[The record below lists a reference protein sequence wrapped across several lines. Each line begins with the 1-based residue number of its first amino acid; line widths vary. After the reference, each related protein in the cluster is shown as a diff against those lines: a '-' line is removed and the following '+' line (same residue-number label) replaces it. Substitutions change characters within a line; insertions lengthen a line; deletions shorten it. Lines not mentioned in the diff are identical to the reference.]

1 MTASNASPPIAVL
14 DSDPDVLEL
23 ILRTTKPTP
32 ETMDLAVLA
41 MSKVPSTRLKAVKL
55 ESILKRTKQK
65 ETLNR
70 LLGDEVQA
78 ILQCPPE
85 QRSLVVLK
93 SLLAAGV
100 DVNAYNGVALCRAVA
115 GSSSV
120 IADILLTAKPSVASL
135 NAALPQAVMIQDQ
148 ADRLTFTQKLLHAGA
163 SARDINDALIFAIRK
178 YPADFALINTLVMN
192 ADTSDGSA
200 LSEAVKG
207 GNAVLLE
214 LVLARSKHHTAA
226 SLNDSFH
233 KASHV
238 QDRNLRKSMCELLLK
253 AGAKGPVVS
262 EALLAAASTGDLTL
276 GTILLNHGAN
286 VDHQEGQAVVEACR
300 SGSPE
305 ILHMLLFSKADVKKG
320 TLERAF
326 QAATEIGDLKQ
337 RADVLQMLLEAGV
350 SGEAVDAQL
359 ISAARYGED
368 ALELVELLLR
378 FGASTDFQN
387 GEAIY
392 HATRCAF
399 LGILEVLLAVSS
411 AGGKQRRPSPQ
422 TLIRALQ
429 ASSKLSGA
437 PRYQVVKWLFAAGLH
452 VTEDVHIA
460 LEESV
465 TGEELNADLVSLLL
479 ENGASPTA
487 NGCKCLIDAVRRLD
501 VGILDLLLRG
511 NISQEDASQAF
522 LHTFVPAAAERWL
535 SEPGFQVAQRLVQRG
550 AEGDGLSNALGV
562 ALDYLGTAM
571 DQMAQRFVGLLIQH
585 NANINSG
592 DGQALV
598 KATKIANA
606 PLIEQMLQQRP
617 DATTLSMAFPYVFDH
632 GITEEE
638 ALELIALFTNYR
650 DGETRLDPLFQHP
663 ESDPIMFKALSQY
676 PRSTTVIQTLLDA
689 GYYHDQ
695 MTNARILDEVEEEE
709 PVNLL
714 MWCLLQPQK
723 RVSSGVIT
731 MLVEQGAKINFET
744 RLSKTTPLMIA
755 IREKRQDIVKQLLLA
770 GADVDVADITGNTPL
785 TLTTQIG
792 GDIGTMMMANILAAE
807 PSQNDGSLHNAAR
820 DLNIQALQVLVDFGH
835 EVDFPSPLHG
845 GRTALGELCL
855 HAADAGNLTL
865 TKEKAM
871 EKAMSYLLKQNTDLS
886 LLSDGKS
893 VLLLAME
900 SSDPIATTKALL
912 KVGMWKHINKP
923 WNLYTDGTYTYSPPQ
938 YARRV
943 LRPADT
949 TEQLLALLK
958 ANRAQDIYYANEGP
972 QPEGAVGLPDDI
984 IRVERERKARLER
997 IRLETEDH
1005 ARTLARTKEV
1015 ADIQNSIFAQRAQLE
1030 DHRSRQKQMT
1040 EIDGMREKAAIE
1052 ESLFN
1057 DAVRRQRAERAAA
1070 LDHQSSLT
1078 QAEVERRRLVAETD
1092 LDAEQNR
1099 QQLLLQY
1106 ETRAGETKVDHAKQ
1120 MSAVR
1125 RAEREDIDGFEKEQ
1139 DLRHKNRLIQESK
1152 LIEQQT
1158 TAAQTLAS
1166 LGIPQRKQIGYVS
1179 GELD

>member
-1 MTASNASPPIAVL
+1 MQASNEHFAIAVL
-14 DSDPDVLEL
+14 NSYPEVLEL

-41 MSKVPSTRLKAVKL
+41 MSKVPSTRPKAVKL

-65 ETLNR
+65 QTLNR
-70 LLGDEVQA
+70 LLGDEVQS
-78 ILQCPPE
+78 ILQCPPD

-120 IADILLTAKPSVASL
+120 ITDILLTVKPSVASL
-135 NAALPQAVMIQDQ
+135 NAALPQAVMIPDQ

-163 SARDINDALIFAIRK
+163 SARDINEALLFAIRK
-178 YPADFALINTLVMN
+178 YPADFALINTLVTN
-192 ADTSDGSA
+192 ADTSDGFA
-200 LSEAVKG
+200 LAEAVKG
-207 GNAVLLE
+207 GNVVLLE
-214 LVLARSKHHTAA
+214 LILARSKHHTG
-226 SLNDSFH
+226 STLNDAFH
-233 KASHV
+233 KASLV
-238 QDRNLRKSMCELLLK
+238 QDQNLRKLMCELLLE

-262 EALLAAASTGDLTL
+262 EALLAAAGTGDLAL
-276 GTILLNHGAN
+276 GTILLNHGAS

-300 SGSPE
+300 SGAPE
-305 ILHMLLFSKADVKKG
+305 ILHLLLSSRAAVKKE

-326 QAATEIGDLKQ
+326 QAATEIRHLKQ
-337 RADVLQMLLEAGV
+337 RVDVFQLLLESGV

-378 FGASTDFQN
+378 FGASTDYQN

-411 AGGKQRRPSPQ
+411 AGGKQRRPSPP

-437 PRYQVVKWLFAAGLH
+437 PRYQVVKWLFAAGLP
-452 VTEDVHIA
+452 VTGDVHVA

-465 TGEELNADLVSLLL
+465 MGQEYNADLVRLLL

-487 NGCKCLIDAVRRLD
+487 NGCKSLIDAARRQD
-501 VGILDLLLRG
+501 VVMLDLLLRSE
-511 NISQEDASQAF
+511 ITKQDANQAF
-522 LHTFVPAAAERWL
+522 LHAFAPAAAAKWL
-535 SEPGFQVAQRLVQRG
+535 SEHGFQVAQRLVQKG
-550 AEGDGLSNALGV
+550 AEGDALSNALGA
-562 ALDYLGTAM
+562 ALDHLGTEM
-571 DQMAQRFVGLLIQH
+571 DHMAQKFVTFLIQY

-592 DGQALV
+592 EGQALV

-617 DATTLSMAFPYVFDH
+617 DAATLSMAFPYVFDH
-632 GITEEE
+632 DMTEDE

-650 DGETRLDPLFQHP
+650 DGETRLDPWFQHP
-663 ESDPIMFKALSQY
+663 ESDPVMFKALSRY
-676 PRSTTVIQTLLDA
+676 PRSTTITRTLLDA
-689 GYYHDQ
+689 GYYHDE
-695 MTNARILDEVEEEE
+695 MTNVRILDEIEEQES
-709 PVNLL
+709 VTLL

-731 MLVEQGAKINFET
+731 LLIEQGAKINFET
-744 RLSKTTPLMIA
+744 PLSKTTPLMIT

-785 TLTTQIG
+785 ALTTQIG
-792 GDIGTMMMANILAAE
+792 GELGTLMMANILAAE

-820 DLNIQALQVLVDFGH
+820 DLNIQAIQVLVDFGH

-855 HAADAGNLTL
+855 HAADAGPLTFS
-865 TKEKAM
+865 KEKAM
-871 EKAMSYLLKQNTDLS
+871 EKAMAYLLKQNTDLS

-912 KVGMWKHINKP
+912 KVGMWKFINRP
-923 WNLYTDGTYTYSPPQ
+923 WNLYTDGTHTYSPPQ

-943 LRPADT
+943 LRYTDT
-949 TEQLLALLK
+949 TDQLLALLK
-958 ANRAQDIYYANEGP
+958 ANRAQDVFYANEGP
-972 QPEGAVGLPDDI
+972 QPEGAIGLPDDI
-984 IRVERERKARLER
+984 ILVERERKARLER
-997 IRLETEDH
+997 IRLESEDH
-1005 ARTLARTKEV
+1005 ARTLERTKEV
-1015 ADIQNSIFAQRAQLE
+1015 AEIQNTIFAQRAQLE
-1030 DHRSRQKQMT
+1030 DTRSRQKQMT
-1040 EIDGMREKAAIE
+1040 EIDGLREKAAIE

-1057 DAVRRQRAERAAA
+1057 ETVRRQRAERAAA

-1092 LDAEQNR
+1092 FTAEQNR

-1106 ETRAGETKVDHAKQ
+1106 EKNMGDAKVASAMQ
-1120 MSAVR
+1120 LSAVR
-1125 RAEREDIDGFEKEQ
+1125 RTEWEDAGRFEAER
-1139 DLRHKNRLIQESK
+1139 DLLRRNRLIEETR
-1152 LIEQQT
+1152 LYEQQT
-1158 TAAQTLAS
+1158 AAAQTMAS
-1166 LGIPQRKQIGYVS
+1166 LGHPQRTQIGYIT
-1179 GELD
+1179 GEVP

>member
-1 MTASNASPPIAVL
+1 
-14 DSDPDVLEL
+14 
-23 ILRTTKPTP
+23 
-32 ETMDLAVLA
+32 MDLAVLA

-70 LLGDEVQA
+70 LLGDEVTA
-78 ILQCPPE
+78 ILECPTD

-93 SLLAAGV
+93 SLLSAGV
-100 DVNAYNGVALCRAVA
+100 DVNAYNGMALSRAVA
-115 GSSSV
+115 GGSSV
-120 IADILLTAKPSVASL
+120 ITDLILTAKPSVASL

-148 ADRLTFTQKLLHAGA
+148 AERLTFTQKLLHAGA
-163 SARDINDALIFAIRK
+163 SPRDINDALIFAIKK
-178 YPADFALINTLVMN
+178 YPADFALINTLVIN

-207 GNAVLLE
+207 RNVVLLE
-214 LVLARSKHHTAA
+214 LVLARSKRHTAA
-226 SLNDSFH
+226 SLNDSFE
-233 KASHV
+233 KASSI
-238 QDRNLRKSMCELLLK
+238 QDREIRKMMCELLLK

-262 EALLAAASTGDLTL
+262 EALLAAAGTGDLTL
-276 GTILLNHGAN
+276 GAMLLNHGAN

-305 ILHMLLFSKADVKKG
+305 ILQMLLTSKADVKKD
-320 TLERAF
+320 TLERGF

-337 RADVLQMLLEAGV
+337 RAGVFRLLLEAGV

-359 ISAARYGED
+359 VSAARYGED
-368 ALELVELLLR
+368 ALELVELLLY
-378 FGASTDFQN
+378 FGASTDFEN

-392 HATRCAF
+392 NATRCAF
-399 LGILEVLLAVSS
+399 LGILEVLLGVSS
-411 AGGKQRRPSPQ
+411 AGGKQRKPSSQ
-422 TLIRALQ
+422 TLTRALR

-437 PRYQVVKWLFAAGLH
+437 PRYQVVRWLFAVGLP
-452 VTEDVHIA
+452 VQDDVHLA

-465 TGEELNADLVSLLL
+465 IGEEKSVDLVRLLL

-487 NGCKCLIDAVRRLD
+487 NGCKCLIDAAQRLD
-501 VGILDLLLRG
+501 LSILDLLLQG
-511 NISQEDASQAF
+511 DISREDANRV
-522 LHTFVPAAAERWL
+522 FVHSFIPAAAEKWL
-535 SEPGFQVAQRLVQRG
+535 SEPGLQVAKHLIERG
-550 AEGDGLSNALGV
+550 ADGEALSDALGV
-562 ALDYLGTAM
+562 ALDYMGTAV
-571 DQMAQRFVGLLIQH
+571 DQIAQRFVGLLIQH

-592 DGQALV
+592 QGQALV
-598 KATKIANA
+598 KAAKIANA

-617 DATTLSMAFPYVFDH
+617 DAETLSMAFPYVFDH
-632 GITEEE
+632 GLEEVE
-638 ALELIALFTNYR
+638 LMELIALFTNYR

-663 ESDPIMFKALSQY
+663 DSDPVVFKALSMY
-676 PRSTTVIQTLLDA
+676 PRSTKIIQTLFDA

-695 MTNARILDEVEEEE
+695 MTNARILDEIEEEE
-709 PVNLL
+709 QVNLL
-714 MWCLLQPQK
+714 IWCLLQPQK

-731 MLVEQGAKINFET
+731 MLIDQGAKINFET
-744 RLSKTTPLMIA
+744 RLSKMTPLMLA

-770 GADVDVADITGNTPL
+770 GAEVDIMDATGNTPL

-792 GDIGTMMMANILAAE
+792 GDLGTLMMANILAAE

-820 DLNIQALQVLVDFGH
+820 DLNIQALQILVEFGH
-835 EVDFPSPLHG
+835 EVDFPSSLHG
-845 GRTALGELCL
+845 GRSALGELCL
-855 HAADAGNLTL
+855 HAADAGPLTMA
-865 TKEKAM
+865 KEKTM
-871 EKAMSYLLKQNTDLS
+871 EKAMSFLLKQNTDLE

-900 SSDPIATTKALL
+900 SADPIATIKALL
-912 KVGMWKHINKP
+912 KVGMWKHINKS
-923 WNLYTDGTYTYSPPQ
+923 WNYYTDGTYTYSPSQ

-943 LRPADT
+943 LKAADT
-949 TEQLLALLK
+949 TEQLLTLLK
-958 ANRAQDIYYANEGP
+958 ANRAQDVYYANEGA
-972 QPEGAVGLPDDI
+972 QPEDAIGLPEDI
-984 IRVERERKARLER
+984 VRVERERKARLER

-1015 ADIQNSIFAQRAQLE
+1015 AAMQDAIFAQRAQLE

-1040 EIDGMREKAAIE
+1040 EIDGIREKAAIE

-1057 DAVRRQRAERAAA
+1057 DAIRRQRAERAAVME
-1070 LDHQSSLT
+1070 HQSSLT

-1092 LDAEQNR
+1092 LDAEKSR

-1106 ETRAGETKVDHAKQ
+1106 ETRVGDFKVDHAKQ

-1125 RAEREDIDGFEKEQ
+1125 KLEREDIDGFEKEQ
-1139 DLRHKNRLIQESK
+1139 DLRHKNRLIQERK
-1152 LIEQQT
+1152 LIEQQQA
-1158 TAAQTLAS
+1158 AAQSMAA
-1166 LGIPQRKQIGYVS
+1166 LGIPQRKQIGYVA